1 VFRVTE
7 PEVPSRF
14 AWAVVVLVA
23 VILAAALV
31 TARLTWMLEVERAT
45 VAELAERSDP
55 ATADAVQALSSELR
69 WQFRLAVIVLGI
81 LLATIVALI
90 VMLRVH
96 LASRRKLRE
105 VKVLA
110 GDILASMDQAVT
122 TTDCQGIVTSI
133 NPRGRE
139 LLDVAFE
146 CVGKPLT
153 AISRG
158 DIALDVLRREVL
170 STGQA
175 VSDRE
180 FSVVRDGHALRLR
193 SDCHLLRDTNRDVL
207 GTVLHVR
214 DVTERVL
221 IEERIRRMERH
232 GELGSLAAGLHH
244 EIKNPLTAL
253 SLHVQLLDER
263 LAEEAGSPAVEV
275 MLGVIKT
282 EVTRLNGVLD
292 TFRSFASLR
301 SLSLQPT
308 DVLRLVDKSVRL
320 LQPQAERQSVR
331 ISVTAEPEL
340 PRVPLDAP
348 KFEQML
354 LNLIINGL
362 EAMPRGGD
370 LVIRLRADAKELC
383 LEVADAGA
391 GIPADVQRRIFD
403 PYFTTKRE
411 GAGMGLAWSE
421 KIAQMHQGHIEFR
434 TGPQGTTFAVTIP
447 LASPPPPERTKA

>member
-7 PEVPSRF
+7 PEAPSRF
-14 AWAVVVLVA
+14 AWAIFALVA
-23 VILAAALV
+23 ALLAAALV
-31 TARLTWMLEVERAT
+31 TARLTWMLDVEQAMVT
-45 VAELAERSDP
+45 ELAEGSGP
-55 ATADAVQALSSELR
+55 ATGNVVETLSSELR
-69 WQFRLAVIVLGI
+69 WQFRLAVIVLT
-81 LLATIVALI
+81 LLLTTTVALVVI
-90 VMLRVH
+90 LRVH

-110 GDILASMDQAVT
+110 GDILACMDQAVI
-122 TTDCQGIVTSI
+122 TTDCEGIVTSI
-133 NPRGRE
+133 NARGRE
-139 LLDVAFE
+139 LLDVNFE

-158 DIALDVLRREVL
+158 DIGLDALRREVL
-170 STGQA
+170 ETCRA

-180 FSVVRDGHALRLR
+180 FSVVRNGHARRLR
-193 SDCHLLRDTNRDVL
+193 SDCHLLRDTDDDVL
-207 GTVLHVR
+207 GAVLHIR
-214 DVTERVL
+214 DVTERAL
-221 IEERIRRMERH
+221 IEERVRRMERH

-263 LAEEAGSPAVEV
+263 LADDAESPAVGE

-301 SLSLQPT
+301 SLSLQPA
-308 DVLRLVDKSVRL
+308 DVLRLVNKSVRL
-320 LQPQAERQSVR
+320 LQPQAERQHVR
-331 ISVTAEPEL
+331 ISVVSPESGM
-340 PRVPLDAP
+340 PWVPLDAP

-354 LNLIINGL
+354 LNLILNSL

-370 LVIRLRADAKELC
+370 LTIRLGADAKELC
-383 LEVADAGA
+383 LEVSDTGS
-391 GIPADVQRRIFD
+391 GIPADVQPRIFD
-403 PYFTTKRE
+403 PYFTTKSD

-421 KIAQMHQGHIEFR
+421 KIAQMHHGHIEFK
-434 TGPQGTTFAVTIP
+434 TGLQGTRFLVAIP
-447 LASPPPPERTKA
+447 LATQPPA